1 MRSLSAA
8 ELLNVWEQGQGQL
21 PVQQALILLA
31 AACPEAPPDALAA
44 LRIGR
49 RDAGLL
55 TLREWTF
62 GSQLV
67 SLAVCP
73 SCGERLELAFDVA
86 DIRAVDDGPDEPL
99 SLSVAGCE
107 VAFRLPNS
115 LDLVAVVDVGDAE
128 ASRRLLLERC
138 VLAVERAGDA
148 GAHSVDALPSEVVAA
163 IVARMAEADPQAD
176 VQLALVCP
184 ACGQPWQAAFD
195 IVSFFWSEI
204 NAWAIRVLRD
214 VHALASAYGWREAD
228 ILALSPWRRQCY
240 LEMVRG

>member
-1 MRSLSAA
+1 MRALSAT
-8 ELLNVWEQGQGQL
+8 ELLAVWEQGQGQL

-31 AACPEAPPDALAA
+31 AACPEAPLDALAS

-62 GSQLV
+62 GPQLV

-73 SCGERLELAFDVA
+73 GCGERLELAFDVA
-86 DIRAVDDGPDEPL
+86 DIRAPEDGPDEPL
-99 SLSVAGCE
+99 SLTVAGCE

-115 LDLVAVVDVGDAE
+115 LDLIAAANVGDVA
-128 ASRRLLLERC
+128 ASRQLLLERC
-138 VLAVERAGDA
+138 VLAVQRAGEAPA
-148 GAHSVDALPSEVVAA
+148 GALPPEVVAA
-163 IVARMAEADPQAD
+163 ISARMAEADPQAD

-184 ACGQPWQAAFD
+184 ACGQPWHAALD

>member
-8 ELLNVWEQGQGQL
+8 ELLAVWEQGQGQL

-31 AACPEAPPDALAA
+31 AACPDVPPDALAA

-67 SLAVCP
+67 SLAICP
-73 SCGERLELAFDVA
+73 NCGERLELAFDVA
-86 DIRAVDDGPDEPL
+86 DIRVVEDGPDEPL
-99 SLSVAGCE
+99 SLTVAGCE

-115 LDLVAVVDVGDAE
+115 LDLAAAADLGDAE
-128 ASRRLLLERC
+128 ASRRMLLERC
-138 VLAVERAGDA
+138 MLAVQRVG
-148 GAHSVDALPSEVVAA
+148 GADSADVLSPEIEAA
-163 IVARMAEADPQAD
+163 IIARMADADPQAD

-184 ACGQPWQAAFD
+184 ACGQPWLAAFD
-195 IVSFFWSEI
+195 IVSFFWSEL